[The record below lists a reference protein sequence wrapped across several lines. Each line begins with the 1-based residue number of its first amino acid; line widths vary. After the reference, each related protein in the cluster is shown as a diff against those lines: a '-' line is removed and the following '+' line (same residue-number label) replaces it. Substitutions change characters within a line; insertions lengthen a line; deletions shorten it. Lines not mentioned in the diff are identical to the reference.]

1 LDFRYLTDS
10 DYKRAFYE
18 FGNFRAKIAEKI
30 RELSASDENIVLDFL
45 AGHGLLSAE
54 IAKLFPEAKI
64 YALGLSKDAESWKR
78 LRGSERFPETTWRG
92 FHYLTADA
100 RHIPL
105 KSSTCEIVVN
115 FLGLEDLRMTSGTE
129 GIHCAISEIGRIAKD
144 NALVQVSMVEYG
156 EKPEEKI
163 AEEVWKAIGLNA
175 TFLEENE
182 YLRLFEKEGMHKIE
196 ELKLKWGRKMTPR
209 QAREELEFACKE
221 APRIFSSF
229 GVEAVSIDDL
239 WDRFGHRIEE
249 WGMAYWSRLKAII
262 LRKQ

>member
-1 LDFRYLTDS
+1 MQFRYLTDS
-10 DYKRAFYE
+10 DYEQAFYE

-30 RELSASDENIVLDFL
+30 HELNSSNENIVLDFL

-54 IAKLFPEAKI
+54 IAMLFPNARI
-64 YALGLSKDAESWKR
+64 YALGLSNDAESWKL
-78 LRGSERFPETTWRG
+78 LRGSEKFPERTWRS
-92 FHYLTADA
+92 FHYLIADA

-129 GIHCAISEIGRIAKD
+129 GIHCAISEIRRITKD
-144 NALVQVSMVEYG
+144 NALVQVSIVEYG
-156 EKPEEKI
+156 EEPEEKI

-175 TFLEENE
+175 IFLEENE

-196 ELKLKWGRKMTPR
+196 ELELKWGRKMTPR

-221 APRIFSSF
+221 APRIFSGF
-229 GVEAVSIDDL
+229 GVEAVSVDDL
-239 WDRFGHRIEE
+239 WNKVGHRIEE
-249 WGMAYWSRLKAII
+249 HGMAYWSRVKAII